1 MEDNDSPPRIRSKW
15 RRIICF
21 LFMGN
26 NDSLLS
32 IKQEPVEAVKDEIVI
47 MAVEKLGDWL
57 GLQ

>member
-1 MEDNDSPPRIRSKW
+1 M
-15 RRIICF
+15 F

-32 IKQEPVEAVKDEIVI
+32 IKQESVEAVKDEIVI

>member
-1 MEDNDSPPRIRSKW
+1 
-15 RRIICF
+15 
-21 LFMGN
+21 MGN

-57 GLQ
+57 GLQGEKEWSLW